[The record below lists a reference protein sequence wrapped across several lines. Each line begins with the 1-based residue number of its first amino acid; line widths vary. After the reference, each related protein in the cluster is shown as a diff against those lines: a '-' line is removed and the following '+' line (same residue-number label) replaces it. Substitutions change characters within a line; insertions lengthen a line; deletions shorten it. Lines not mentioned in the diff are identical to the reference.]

1 MNLLQVSRLRLE
13 NFRCFAALNA
23 TFEPDLT
30 VLFAENGGGKTA
42 LLTALA
48 IGFSL
53 LQPRQPKETS
63 LQAERDARRV
73 RGKGGLREPVGACT
87 VECTA
92 NIGAVAD
99 VTWSVTASPTSRR
112 RDTKLSDVSDA
123 IERVRQPGERWPLIA
138 FYDTGRFSSERKASS
153 KGREFQDR
161 WDGYAACLDP
171 HATDGPLLD
180 WLKGEEAG
188 DRSRRNRGESERGLY
203 PGVLEAMKRA
213 TPGVAE
219 IRYDPVDGPM
229 VRFDHGSEA
238 AWDELSDGF
247 HVFIALVGD
256 IARRAVILN
265 SQDGAEAPLLVE
277 GVVLIDEVDLH
288 LHPRWQRIVL
298 GRLRQAFPKLQF
310 IVTTHSPQVLSS
322 TKNHQV
328 RRLVNWTIS
337 DDPVFVEGR
346 DTNAI
351 LREEMGTDDRDERG
365 KEILT
370 KLYALIDDAKVPEAR
385 TLLAELRRTRWGDS
399 DPELIRAEGLLD
411 DVVAEAAEG

>member
-1 MNLLQVSRLRLE
+1 MSLLQVSRLRLE
-13 NFRCFAALNA
+13 NFRCFAALDA

-48 IGFSL
+48 MGFSL

-112 RDTKLSDVSDA
+112 RDTKLGDVSDA

-138 FYDTGRFSSERKASS
+138 FYDTGRFSSERKAGS
-153 KGREFQDR
+153 KGQEFQDR

-171 HATDGPLLD
+171 QATDGPLLD
-180 WLKGEEAG
+180 WLKGEAAG
-188 DRSRRNRGESERGLY
+188 DRARRDRGEAERGLY
-203 PGVLEAMKRA
+203 PGVLDAMKRA
-213 TPGVAE
+213 TPEVAK
-219 IRYDPVDGPM
+219 IWYDPIDG
-229 VRFDHGSEA
+229 VVVSFQGGAEST
-238 AWDELSDGF
+238 WGELSDGF
-247 HVFIALVGD
+247 HVFMALVGD

-277 GVVLIDEVDLH
+277 GVVLVDEIDLH
-288 LHPRWQRIVL
+288 LHPRWQRVVL
-298 GRLRQAFPKLQF
+298 GGLRKAFPKLQF

-322 TKNHQV
+322 IENRQV
-328 RRLVNWTIS
+328 RRLVNGGFS
-337 DDPVFVEGR
+337 HREVLVEGR
-346 DTNAI
+346 DSNAI
-351 LREEMGTDDRDERG
+351 LRDLMSTDDRDERG
-365 KEILT
+365 NEALRE
-370 KLYALIDDAKVPEAR
+370 LYALIDGRQVEEAR
-385 TLLAELRRTRWGDS
+385 AKYQD
-399 DPELIRAEGLLD
+399 LIRLWGSADPAVIRAGVLLD
-411 DVVAEAAEG
+411 DAIAEDGG